1 MLGLVAYYKPPP
13 KIQRVEVEKPV
24 IVKEV
29 EIVEKPV
36 IVEKMTGTHDKESV
50 TASHGRSKIKHKSI
64 PRPLVRNG
72 YDVRYQPRVRCGCQ
86 SGYPCYEANG
96 YWESPYRWHAYR

>member
-13 KIQRVEVEKPV
+13 EIKREVIEKPV

-36 IVEKMTGTHDKESV
+36 IVEKMAGTHDKESV
-50 TASHGRSKIKHKSI
+50 TAPHGRSKIKHKPIS
-64 PRPLVRNG
+64 RPLVRNG
-72 YDVRYQPRVRCGCQ
+72 YAVRYQPGERCGCQ
-86 SGYPCYEANG
+86 PGYPSYGTTG